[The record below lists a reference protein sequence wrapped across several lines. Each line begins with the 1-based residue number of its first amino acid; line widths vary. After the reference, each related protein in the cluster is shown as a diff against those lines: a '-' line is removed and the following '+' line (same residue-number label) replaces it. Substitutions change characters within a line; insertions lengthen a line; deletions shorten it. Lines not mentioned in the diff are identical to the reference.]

1 MAVFVRSL
9 ALFVSLRSGISG
21 KVIRVDAPARLYTYM
36 SVCVSVLLCV
46 CVCVAVSG
54 TARCAGLICVACV
67 AQVEKLT
74 DKLASL
80 TSSWVYCKFI

>member
-36 SVCVSVLLCV
+36 NVCVSVLL

-80 TSSWVYCKFI
+80 TSSLGYCKFI